1 MKYNID
7 TKENF
12 DIITPINDLFDQDL
26 AEKIQQF
33 LSASILK
40 NRSAIIDFS
49 SIQSIENNLNQTIID
64 WHHKM
69 YDSNLSFAL
78 CEMNDE
84 VKKSM
89 QENDEFDILNI
100 TPKQIEAIDI
110 VAMEGLERELLGDE
124 DFDF

>member
-26 AEKIQQF
+26 AEEIQQF

>member
-89 QENDEFDILNI
+89 QENEESDILNI

>member
-12 DIITPINDLFDQDL
+12 DIIIPINELFDQDL

-84 VKKSM
+84 IKKSM
-89 QENDEFDILNI
+89 QENEESDILNI

>member
-12 DIITPINDLFDQDL
+12 DIITPINDIFNQDL
-26 AEKIQQF
+26 AEEIHQF
-33 LSASILK
+33 LSTSILK

-49 SIQSIENNLNQTIID
+49 SVHSIENSLSQTIID

-78 CEMNDE
+78 CEMNED
-84 VKKSM
+84 VKKTM
-89 QENDEFDILNI
+89 QENTESDILNM

-110 VAMEGLERELLGDE
+110 VAMEGLERELMDGD

>member
-12 DIITPINDLFDQDL
+12 DIITPINELFDQDL

>member
-12 DIITPINDLFDQDL
+12 DIITPINDLFDQNL
-26 AEKIQQF
+26 AEEIQQF

>member
-12 DIITPINDLFDQDL
+12 DIITPINDLFNQDL
-26 AEKIQQF
+26 AEEIQQF

-89 QENDEFDILNI
+89 QENEEFDILNI

>member
-26 AEKIQQF
+26 AEEIQQF

-89 QENDEFDILNI
+89 QENEESDILNI

>member
-26 AEKIQQF
+26 AEEIQQF

-89 QENDEFDILNI
+89 QENEEFDILNI

>member
-12 DIITPINDLFDQDL
+12 DIITPINDLFNQDL
-26 AEKIQQF
+26 AEEIQQF

-89 QENDEFDILNI
+89 QENNESDILNI

>member
-84 VKKSM
+84 IKKSM
-89 QENDEFDILNI
+89 QENEESDILNI

>member
-12 DIITPINDLFDQDL
+12 DIITPINELFDQDL

-89 QENDEFDILNI
+89 QENEEFDILNI

>member
-12 DIITPINDLFDQDL
+12 DIITPINDLFNQDL
-26 AEKIQQF
+26 AEEIQQF

-78 CEMNDE
+78 CGMNDE

-89 QENDEFDILNI
+89 QENEESDILNI

>member
-12 DIITPINDLFDQDL
+12 DIITPINDLFDQNL
-26 AEKIQQF
+26 AEEIQQF

-49 SIQSIENNLNQTIID
+49 SIQSIENNLNQIIID

-89 QENDEFDILNI
+89 QENDESDILNI

>member
-12 DIITPINDLFDQDL
+12 DIITPINELFDQDL

-89 QENDEFDILNI
+89 QENEESDILNI

-110 VAMEGLERELLGDE
+110 VAMEGLERELLGGD

>member
-26 AEKIQQF
+26 AEEIQQF

-49 SIQSIENNLNQTIID
+49 SIQSIENNLNQIIID

-89 QENDEFDILNI
+89 QENEESDILNI

>member
-12 DIITPINDLFDQDL
+12 DIITPINDLFNQDL
-26 AEKIQQF
+26 AEEIQQF

-49 SIQSIENNLNQTIID
+49 SIQSIENNLNQIIID

-89 QENDEFDILNI
+89 QENEESNILNI

>member
-1 MKYNID
+1 MKYNIN

-12 DIITPINDLFDQDL
+12 DIITPINDLFDQNL
-26 AEKIQQF
+26 AEEIQEF

-84 VKKSM
+84 IKKSM
-89 QENDEFDILNI
+89 QENEESDILNI

>member
-26 AEKIQQF
+26 AEEIQQF

-89 QENDEFDILNI
+89 QENDESDILNI

>member
-12 DIITPINDLFDQDL
+12 DIITPINDLFDQNL
-26 AEKIQQF
+26 AEEIQQF

-84 VKKSM
+84 VKKSI
-89 QENDEFDILNI
+89 QENEESDILNI

>member
-89 QENDEFDILNI
+89 QENEEFDILNI